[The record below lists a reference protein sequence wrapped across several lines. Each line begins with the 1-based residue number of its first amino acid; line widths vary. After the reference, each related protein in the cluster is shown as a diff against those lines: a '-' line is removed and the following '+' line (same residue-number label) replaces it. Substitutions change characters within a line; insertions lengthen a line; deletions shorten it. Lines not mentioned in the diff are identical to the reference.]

1 MSIINEVKETIVDA
15 KKKYDKEKY
24 IQVLEEQITKLE
36 KEYER
41 LNTRLSK
48 YEQNEFHLNQD
59 HLELFKLFKDNN
71 YYYYLEDI
79 TEYSKKSIDLE
90 IALNEL
96 LEKEYFKKP
105 GVVSI
110 GSKMQLSIPE
120 DKRII
125 FLQELKKQK

>member
-36 KEYER
+36 EEFER
-41 LNTRLSK
+41 LNTRLAK
-48 YEQNEFHLNQD
+48 YEKNEFHLNQD

-79 TEYSKKSIDLE
+79 TDYSKKSIDLE

-105 GVVSI
+105 VVSI